1 MNRKG
6 IMLFETMIVL
16 AICVVLTVPAILPK
30 YEHAQN
36 WQNVKQEFAQK
47 YIKEQQ
53 KVVLGRALDFNIY
66 GDGDTLCIGDEEI
79 KLPKGWCTSNYVH
92 INWRPTTVT
101 AGTIRFYNRMT
112 NERVAL
118 IFQLGGG
125 AYRFTT

>member
-16 AICVVLTVPAILPK
+16 AICIVLTVPAILPK
-30 YEHAQN
+30 YEDTRN

-66 GDGDTLCIGDEEI
+66 GDDDTL
-79 KLPKGWCTSNYVH
+79 
-92 INWRPTTVT
+92 
-101 AGTIRFYNRMT
+101 
-112 NERVAL
+112 
-118 IFQLGGG
+118 
-125 AYRFTT
+125 